1 MVKYFTHSLWG
12 IFTILTFW
20 MGTIFAPKLDVTSKY
35 KNQNSSKNESLDNN
49 GASLVLMKNTVAFT
63 QSLMWFSSLWCAM

>member
-20 MGTIFAPKLDVTSKY
+20 MGTFFAPTLDVTSKS
-35 KNQNSSKNESLDNN
+35 KNQNSSKNEDFEK
-49 GASLVLMKNTVAFT
+49 GTIDFVKNY
-63 QSLMWFSSLWCAM
+63 